1 MDEIKNEHLFT
12 PAELAIIFTP
22 AELATRYQ
30 GQISIK
36 TFANW
41 RSICRGP
48 NFMKVG
54 ARVFYPASEVYAWEQ
69 SRMTGRNRQKQSS

>member
-1 MDEIKNEHLFT
+1 MTDHLFT
-12 PAELAIIFTP
+12 PAELAQ
-22 AELATRYQ
+22 RYQ

-41 RSICRGP
+41 RSTGRGP

-54 ARVFYPASEVYAWEQ
+54 ARVFYPAAEIYAWEA
-69 SRMTGRNRQKQSS
+69 SRITGRDVQK